1 MDGRDYCGAMSTE
14 LTAWKAKMYDVVRKL
29 EKLGTADREK
39 VLPNVEDMHMLIED
53 IATRIDQLNR
63 ECPSEWSPEKKVID
77 NAHIDMRAKYEETM
91 DFIGK
96 AAPVSV
102 PG

>member
-1 MDGRDYCGAMSTE
+1 MSTE
-14 LTAWKAKMYDVVRKL
+14 LTAWKAKMYDTVRKL
-29 EKLGTADREK
+29 DKLGTAEREK
-39 VLPNVEDMHMLIED
+39 VLPNIEDMHMLIED
-53 IATRIDQLNR
+53 MATRVDQLNR
-63 ECPSEWSPEKKVID
+63 ECPSEWSPQKQAID
-77 NAHIDMRAKYEETM
+77 NAHVDMRTKYEEAM